1 MWVYIWSRLPSEYQ
15 EVEYIGSSWTQ
26 WIDTWVVPT
35 SNTKVSLKTM
45 VTWFT
50 SAQDGGI
57 YWVWYNHNT
66 NWRFGLRYG
75 NWDWYYFWYW
85 GNNWYNYRVN
95 VWLNTIADIENY
107 VSSWTA
113 YNIVN
118 WTTKSYSWA
127 SFTQYTWSMYIFRR
141 NNGSSS
147 DTWMANLRIYYF
159 KVYESWTLVRDFV
172 PCYRKSDSVIGL
184 YDLVNNQFYTNSWSG
199 IFSKWSDVNNYY
211 ERSMQNA
218 YIGEV
223 YEYSY
228 DFRNKSNTTLTND
241 GWTFPD
247 WTTSLG
253 FDSNWMYNSSTSRRW
268 AVRSID
274 LNNARKITY
283 TANTI
288 QVSTKNVWMRLA
300 SDNTGST
307 SNSIW
312 FAAIDSTIYWVLF
325 WDNTASANPT
335 GNIQGKIIA
344 DLENKS
350 LVMYDWSYSKSF
362 TLTDANVTKIRWLSY
377 LLVCAFKSWNYIQ
390 DINITV
396 EY

>member
-1 MWVYIWSRLPSEYQ
+1 MWYKVKKIYQ
-15 EVEYIGSSWTQ
+15 WT
-26 WIDTWVVPT
+26 
-35 SNTKVSLKTM
+35 N
-45 VTWFT
+45 
-50 SAQDGGI
+50 
-57 YWVWYNHNT
+57 
-66 NWRFGLRYG
+66 
-75 NWDWYYFWYW
+75 
-85 GNNWYNYRVN
+85 
-95 VWLNTIADIENY
+95 
-107 VSSWTA
+107 
-113 YNIVN
+113 
-118 WTTKSYSWA
+118 
-127 SFTQYTWSMYIFRR
+127 
-141 NNGSSS
+141 
-147 DTWMANLRIYYF
+147 
-159 KVYESWTLVRDFV
+159 LVRPV
-172 PCYRKSDSVIGL
+172 WK
-184 YDLVNNQFYTNSWSG
+184 
-199 IFSKWSDVNNYY
+199 
-211 ERSMQNA
+211 
-218 YIGEV
+218 
-223 YEYSY
+223 YSY
-228 DFRNKSNTTLTND
+228 DFRNKSTTILAND

-247 WTTSLG
+247 WTTNLG

-274 LNNARKITY
+274 LSNAKKITY

-350 LVMYDWSYSKSF
+350 VVMYDWSYSKSF
-362 TLTDANVTKIRWLSY
+362 TLTDANVAKIRWLNY

-396 EY
+396 EC